1 MNPPAAATGHDA
13 RVLALIGTGHF
24 LSHFYVL
31 CLPPLFLAWGQEF
44 GVSFALL
51 GLSVALMSGVTAV
64 LQTPVGF
71 LVDRH
76 GARPFLVGGTLL
88 MALSIAA
95 MGFSTEYWH
104 ILLLCALSGV
114 GNSVIH
120 PADYAI
126 LAGSIDKSRM
136 GRAFAVHTFTGNLG
150 FAAGPPVMALLMTW
164 LGWRWGVVAAGLA
177 GLPVVLTILWQSRIL
192 REQNRPAAAATGALS
207 GTELLTSRPMLLF
220 FGFFLLSA
228 MGGAGLQAWLITA
241 LHQLHGMEIAAASLA
256 LTMYMAGATAGVLVG
271 GWIADNT
278 KRHLP
283 AVIALT
289 TIAAIFVLLTEWVRI
304 SDSVTIATI
313 FLGGIFLGASRTPR
327 DIMVKDAAPP
337 GQIGKVF
344 GFVSS
349 GLPLG
354 QAITPMPF
362 GALIDWG
369 RPDLI
374 LPLAAGIMMASL
386 LFAGSGRAAGA
397 MAPAR
402 VQPAE

>member
-1 MNPPAAATGHDA
+1 MNQPAATGRDA
-13 RVLALIGTGHF
+13 RVITLIGTGHF

-31 CLPPLFLAWGQEF
+31 SLPPLFLAWGQEF
-44 GVSFALL
+44 GVSFAAL
-51 GLSVALMSGVTAV
+51 GLSVALMSGVTAL

-76 GARPFLVGGTLL
+76 GARPYLVGGTLL
-88 MALSIAA
+88 MALAVVA
-95 MGFSTEYWH
+95 MGFATDYWQ

-120 PADYAI
+120 PADYAVM
-126 LAGSIDKSRM
+126 AGSIDKSRM
-136 GRAFAVHTFTGNLG
+136 GRAFALHTFTGNLG
-150 FAAGPPVMALLMTW
+150 FAAGPPVMAVLMAW
-164 LGWRWGVVAAGLA
+164 IGWRQGVMLTGCAGLVVVA
-177 GLPVVLTILWQSRIL
+177 TILWQSRIL
-192 REQNRPAAAATGALS
+192 HDQAKPRGEAQGIS
-207 GTELLTSRPMLLF
+207 GTQLLTSRPMLLF

-228 MGGAGLQAWLITA
+228 MAGAGLQAWLITA
-241 LHQLHGMEIAAASLA
+241 LHQLHGMDIPAASMA
-256 LTMYMAGATAGVLVG
+256 LTMYMVGATSGVLVG
-271 GWIADNT
+271 GWIADHT

-283 AVIALT
+283 IVIVLT
-289 TIAAIFVLLTEWVRI
+289 CIASAFVLLTEWLRI
-304 SDSVTIATI
+304 SDTLTI
-313 FLGGIFLGASRTPR
+313 FTIFCGGLFLGASRTPR

-369 RPDLI
+369 RPDLV
-374 LPLAAGIMMASL
+374 LPLTAVIMLASL

-397 MAPAR
+397 MVTTPQ

>member
-1 MNPPAAATGHDA
+1 MTEPAPTGRDM

-31 CLPPLFLAWGQEF
+31 CLPPLFLAWGNDF
-44 GVSFALL
+44 GVSFAAL

-71 LVDRH
+71 LVDRY

-88 MALSIAA
+88 MALSVAL
-95 MGFSTEYWH
+95 MGVVTDYWQ
-104 ILLLCALSGV
+104 ILALCAISGV

-136 GRAFAVHTFTGNLG
+136 GRAFAIHTFTGNLG
-150 FAAGPPVMALLMTW
+150 FAAGPPVMAVLMAVV
-164 LGWRWGVVAAGLA
+164 GWRFGVIVAGLT
-177 GLPVVLTILWQSRIL
+177 GLPVVLAILWQSRIL
-192 REQNRPAAAATGALS
+192 RDQARASPAAGEEAGGVRVLA
-207 GTELLTSRPMLLF
+207 SRAMLLF
-220 FGFFLLSA
+220 FGFYLLSA
-228 MGGAGLQAWLITA
+228 MAGAGLQAWLITA
-241 LHQLHGMEIAAASLA
+241 LHQLHHMDIAAASLA
-256 LTMYMAGATAGVLVG
+256 LTMYMAGGSAGVLAG

-278 KRHLP
+278 TRHLGI
-283 AVIALT
+283 VIVLT
-289 TIAAIFVLLTEWVRI
+289 CIATVFVLLTQWLRI
-304 SDSVTIATI
+304 SDAVTIGTI
-313 FLGGIFLGASRTPR
+313 FLGGLFLGASRTPR

-337 GQIGKVF
+337 GQIGKIF

-374 LPLAAGIMMASL
+374 LPLTAVIMMASL
-386 LFAGSGRAAGA
+386 LFAGGGRAAGPIA
-397 MAPAR
+397 APR
-402 VQPAE
+402 MQPAE